1 MKEIACGDV
10 VPGCDFVAR
19 GETEAELFRKVAAH
33 AREVHGIQEITPALM
48 EQVRSRIA
56 EKQERP

>member
-19 GETEAELFRKVAAH
+19 AETESELLRKVAAH
-33 AREVHGIQEITPALM
+33 AREAHGIRDVTPELI
-48 EQVRSRIA
+48 EQVKSKIQD
-56 EKQERP
+56 K